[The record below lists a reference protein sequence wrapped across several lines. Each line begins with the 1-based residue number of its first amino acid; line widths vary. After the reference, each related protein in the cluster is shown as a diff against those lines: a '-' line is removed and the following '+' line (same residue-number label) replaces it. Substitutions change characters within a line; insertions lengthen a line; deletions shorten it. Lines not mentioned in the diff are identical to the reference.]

1 MYKYSIILRPFQED
15 DYLVINKWRNDYN
28 VQKMTGGPIRFVSLD
43 IEKNWVKSKMQD
55 NIKDIYLA
63 ICLNDDSQRMIGYI
77 SLNNIDHLNKSADA
91 GGTVIGDKEYQD
103 GQTVFEALT
112 IVLEYAFDQL
122 NLNRISAECLP
133 EHYLAPYSLGA
144 FGFIK
149 EGTKREA
156 IYKNG
161 KYHNLDLYSLLRFD
175 YDRLRSENR
184 YTPRNLVKECIKLK
198 KQTKS

>member
-1 MYKYSIILRPFQED
+1 MDKYSITLRPFRED
-15 DYLVINKWRNDYN
+15 DYLVINKWRNDYH
-28 VQKMTGGPIRFVSLD
+28 VQKLTGGPIRFVSLE

-55 NIKDIYLA
+55 NIRDIYLA

-77 SLNNIDHLNKSADA
+77 SLNQIDHLNKSADA

-103 GQTVFEALT
+103 GQAVFEALN

-122 NLNRISAECLP
+122 NLNRISADCLP

-144 FGFIK
+144 FGFVK

-156 IYKNG
+156 LYKNG
-161 KYHNLDLYSLLRFD
+161 KYHNIDFYSLLRSD
-175 YDRLRSENR
+175 YERLRLENR
-184 YTPRNLVKECIKLK
+184 YTLRNLVKECIKLK
-198 KQTKS
+198 KQSKS